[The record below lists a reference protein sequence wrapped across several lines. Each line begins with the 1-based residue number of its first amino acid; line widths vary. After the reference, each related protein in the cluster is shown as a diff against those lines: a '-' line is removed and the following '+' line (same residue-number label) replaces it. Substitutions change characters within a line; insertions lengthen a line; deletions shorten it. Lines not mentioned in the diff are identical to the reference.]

1 METVIQSSRDC
12 KAGNTF
18 ILQEPLSAYSISEQ
32 NVKMSDTR
40 KCM

>member
-1 METVIQSSRDC
+1 METVIQLSRDC

-18 ILQEPLSAYSISEQ
+18 ILHDSLRAFSISEH
-32 NVKMSDTR
+32 NLKMFDTR